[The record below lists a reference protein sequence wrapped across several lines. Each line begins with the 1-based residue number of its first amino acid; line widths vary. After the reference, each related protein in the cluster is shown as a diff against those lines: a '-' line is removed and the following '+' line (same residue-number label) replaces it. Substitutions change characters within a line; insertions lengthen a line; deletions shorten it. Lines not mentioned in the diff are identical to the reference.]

1 MLKKIIFL
9 IILIMANNNID
20 KAITSDEFDKNEN
33 DLDIYSNYLK
43 GWEGFSGKAYKP
55 VESEEHY
62 TIGYGHYGS
71 DVKPDDVMT
80 EGAALGLLRDDIN
93 DRLPVIKGRIKNFDS
108 LPIDLKKNIV
118 SSWFR
123 GSLSGSPKT
132 IELINQGKYKE
143 ASEEFLNN
151 EEYKNAAELGKP
163 GIIKRMDATSKSL
176 LDFGTTLENE

>member
-1 MLKKIIFL
+1 MLKKIIF
-9 IILIMANNNID
+9 IILLINMGQID
-20 KAITSDEFDKNEN
+20 KAITSDDFDKNEN
-33 DLDIYSNYLK
+33 DLDIYSTYLK
-43 GWEGFSGKAYKP
+43 GWEGKKLDAYKP
-55 VESEEHY
+55 VETEENW
-62 TIGYGHYGS
+62 TIGWGHNSADIKEGDVWS
-71 DVKPDDVMT
+71 DAQAD
-80 EGAALGLLRDDIN
+80 AQLRTDID
-93 DRLPVIKGRIKNFDS
+93 DRLPAIRGSIKNFDS

-151 EEYKNAAELGKP
+151 QEYKNAAELGKP

-176 LDFGTTLENE
+176 FDFGTTLENE

>member
-1 MLKKIIFL
+1 
-9 IILIMANNNID
+9 MANSNID

-93 DRLPVIKGRIKNFDS
+93 DRLPVFNALFKI
-108 LPIDLKKNIV
+108 LIV
-118 SSWFR
+118 C
-123 GSLSGSPKT
+123 L
-132 IELINQGKYKE
+132 
-143 ASEEFLNN
+143 
-151 EEYKNAAELGKP
+151 
-163 GIIKRMDATSKSL
+163 
-176 LDFGTTLENE
+176 

>member
-1 MLKKIIFL
+1 MLKKIIFI

-20 KAITSDEFDKNEN
+20 KAISYDEFDKNEM
-33 DLDIYSNYLK
+33 DLDVYSNYLK
-43 GWEGFSGKAYKP
+43 EWEGFSGKAYKP

-71 DVKPDDVMT
+71 DVKPDEVMT

-93 DRLPVIKGRIKNFDS
+93 DRLPEIKKRFKNFETM
-108 LPIDLKKNIV
+108 PIDLKKNIV

-176 LDFGTTLENE
+176 FDFGDTLENE